1 MADNKTIHLADDDED
16 DRQLMKEAFEEADPD
31 VKVVESENGKE
42 LIDNMKS
49 SDDLSDSV
57 VVVDMNMPK
66 MNGLEAVAAIKADP
80 ELAAVPMVMLS
91 TSDNP
96 DLIRK
101 AQEAGV
107 DDFLTKPN
115 SFRGLIDIARKIF
128 KRFFSGIS

>member
-66 MNGLEAVAAIKADP
+66 MNGLEAVAAIKSDP
-80 ELAAVPMVMLS
+80 ELAAVPTVMLS

-128 KRFFSGIS
+128 RRFFQGIS

>member
-80 ELAAVPMVMLS
+80 
-91 TSDNP
+91 
-96 DLIRK
+96 
-101 AQEAGV
+101 
-107 DDFLTKPN
+107 
-115 SFRGLIDIARKIF
+115 
-128 KRFFSGIS
+128 

>member
-66 MNGLEAVAAIKADP
+66 MNGLEAVAAIRADP

>member
-66 MNGLEAVAAIKADP
+66 MNGLEAVAAIKSDP
-80 ELAAVPMVMLS
+80 ELAAVPTVMLS

>member
-66 MNGLEAVAAIKADP
+66 MNGLEAVAAIKSDP
-80 ELAAVPMVMLS
+80 ELAAVPTVMLS

-128 KRFFSGIS
+128 KRFFQGIS

>member
-1 MADNKTIHLADDDED
+1 MADNKTVHLADDDED
-16 DRQLMKEAFEEADPD
+16 DRQLMKEAFEEANPE

-42 LIDNMKS
+42 LIDNMKN
-49 SDDLSDSV
+49 SDNLSASV

-80 ELAAVPMVMLS
+80 ELAAVPTVMLT

-101 AQEAGV
+101 AKEAGV
-107 DDFLTKPN
+107 DDFVTKPN
-115 SFRGLIDIARKIF
+115 SFRGLIDIA
-128 KRFFSGIS
+128 KRILARFLSRLS

>member
-1 MADNKTIHLADDDED
+1 MADNKTVHLADDDED
-16 DRQLMKEAFEEADPD
+16 DRQLMKEAFEEADPE

-42 LIDNMKS
+42 LIDNMKN

-80 ELAAVPMVMLS
+80 ELAAVPTVMLS

-101 AQEAGV
+101 AKEAGV
-107 DDFLTKPN
+107 DDFVTKPN
-115 SFRGLIDIARKIF
+115 SFQGLIDIAKSIWT
-128 KRFFSGIS
+128 RFLSKLS